1 MESWQ
6 RRSPIAVSLIVAYV
20 CVLPLLA
27 RLPHG
32 PATGGQYV
40 ATGDGILS
48 ETFLF
53 QFALLSVF
61 SSLAAPPLVVAWAR
75 RDTHIVTCVLSF
87 VLTTF
92 LLVFWHYSVNT
103 LQRNE
108 ALLPGLIPIGV
119 AVITSVVALVVG
131 LVEEAVF
138 NRQPRSV
145 RSGNRATRVVA
156 PASRPSNTQMPK
168 GRMRVYGLGLFAL
181 VLGLLGW
188 HDRAQAERLR
198 AEAVIRGDWRG
209 SYTSTQFGEGSA
221 QLDFSWEGPIVH
233 GSWMVE
239 PGNNIRG
246 RTFGAQEGGPGASTW
261 AGSGQLT
268 GTSDAV
274 NSRRFAMTLAV
285 TLLPGKAGDC
295 AVEATMTTE
304 IADGK
309 RSDGQ
314 PGKVLYMRGPWRT
327 VNCTAATSGQFVLSK
342 PAPYDAY
349 SP

>member
-1 MESWQ
+1 M
-6 RRSPIAVSLIVAYV
+6 AVLLIVAYV
-20 CVLPLLA
+20 SVLPLLA

-40 ATGDGILS
+40 DTRDGILS
-48 ETFLF
+48 GTFLL
-53 QFALLSVF
+53 QLALLSVF

-75 RDTHIVTCVLSF
+75 CETHPMSCVVSF

-92 LLVFWHYSVNT
+92 LLLFWHYSVNPRG
-103 LQRNE
+103 RNGE
-108 ALLPGLIPIGV
+108 LSLVITPIMT
-119 AVITSVVALVVG
+119 AVITSVVMLIVG
-131 LVEEAVF
+131 LVEEF
-138 NRQPRSV
+138 RRNKQRPSPPSV
-145 RSGNRATRVVA
+145 RATRVVA
-156 PASRPSNTQMPK
+156 PASRASNTQMST
-168 GRMRVYGLGLFAL
+168 GRMRVYGLGLVAL

-246 RTFGAQEGGPGASTW
+246 RTAGAQEGGPGASSW
-261 AGSGQLT
+261 AGSGYLT

-274 NSRRFAMTLAV
+274 NSRRFEMTLAV
-285 TLLPGKAGDC
+285 TLLPRKAGDC

-314 PGKVLYMRGPWRT
+314 PGKVLYMRGPWST